1 MLLEKFFNV
10 ASLLFFGQHYEGQA
24 YCFDKVTLHLSI
36 LFRIKDIC
44 FPIMLGDNCL
54 LSSPLGFCHF
64 LLFVSISTLKITIIL
79 IFASIKD
86 RKQFLGRLQKMGVV
100 SR

>member
-1 MLLEKFFNV
+1 M
-10 ASLLFFGQHYEGQA
+10 LFFGQYYEGQA
-24 YCFDKVTLHLSI
+24 YCFDKVTPHLSI

-44 FPIMLGDNCL
+44 FPKMLGDNCL
-54 LSSPLGFCHF
+54 LSSPLGVCHF

-86 RKQFLGRLQKMGVV
+86 RKKFLGRFRKMGVV
-100 SR
+100 GQS